1 MAKSVSMTGY
11 PEPSPRCGEHF
22 EVVSIGRTDNEL
34 PCVFMKHS
42 RIGFMN
48 AIRADRFTFMPGQLT
63 PVTDRQE
70 LERVYAKTGV
80 RPLPPEEQAWI
91 SEEGCRRWAEGDF
104 VSADELMAEY
114 RRLKA
119 QGRL

>member
-1 MAKSVSMTGY
+1 MHCWLSLRM
-11 PEPSPRCGEHF
+11 REHC
-22 EVVSIGRTDNEL
+22 EVLSISRTDNEL

-42 RIGFMN
+42 RVGFMN
-48 AIRADRFTFMPGQLT
+48 VMRADRFTFMPGQLT

-104 VSADELMAEY
+104 VPADELMAEY

-119 QGRL
+119 QGKL